1 MRVTPQPPVGE
12 LTFPA
17 LPQFHTSVLSS
28 GARLHVL
35 ERDAGDLCLLTVI
48 CRGASAEANSPA
60 VSALHSILRKEG
72 SRLYSGPMIADTLDY
87 NGAWLK
93 QSDTAH
99 FTLMSV
105 YCLASKLDSVLPL
118 LRDMIFNPVFP
129 DNAFET
135 RRDTLARTIEISM
148 NDVEFLAKCQSDA
161 IIMGD
166 NHPLARIESPQ
177 SIREL
182 SRRTIMDFHDRF
194 ISPAGIE
201 LILAGP
207 VSDEVIGKI
216 ADTFSSTA
224 DAPDGTEQLH
234 IVPFSAAPAGT
245 YRPVTLPGAR
255 QSAVNIVMPAIARNH
270 PDYLPLRLTV
280 SALGGYFGS
289 RLMSNIRED
298 KGLTYGISAFLI
310 GVRDGAYVQISA
322 DTANENVALLVD
334 EVRKELTALADNPPH
349 GDELTR
355 FRRAVASNLAAILE
369 TPYSIADYRASMI
382 IGGMT
387 DDYFARQLQVLD
399 AVSPA
404 MISEMAAKY
413 LRPELL
419 SVAVAGDDLPS
430 AL

>member
-1 MRVTPQPPVGE
+1 MRVTLQPPVGE

-17 LPQFHTSVLSS
+17 LPRFTTTVLPS

-35 ERDAGDLCLLTVI
+35 DRDAGDLCLLTVI
-48 CRGASAEANSPA
+48 CRGASSEANSPA
-60 VSALHSILRKEG
+60 VSALRSILRKEG
-72 SRLYSGPMIADTLDY
+72 SRLYTGPVIADTLDY

-99 FTLMSV
+99 FTLLSV
-105 YCLASKLDSVLPL
+105 YCLTSKLDAVLPL
-118 LRDMIFNPVFP
+118 LRDMVFNPVFP
-129 DNAFET
+129 HNAFET

-148 NDVEFLAKCQSDA
+148 NDVEYLAKCQSDA

-166 NHPLARIESPQ
+166 THPLARIETPQ

-182 SRRTIMDFHDRF
+182 SRETIATFHDRF
-194 ISPAGIE
+194 TSPGNIE
-201 LILAGP
+201 LLLAGP
-207 VSDEVIGKI
+207 VSDGVIGKI
-216 ADTFSSTA
+216 AETFSPTA
-224 DAPDGTEQLH
+224 DAPTGDEPLR
-234 IVPFSAAPAGT
+234 ILPFNAAPAGT
-245 YRPVTLPGAR
+245 YRTTILPGAR
-255 QSAVNIVMPAIARNH
+255 QSAVNIVLPAIPRNH

-289 RLMSNIRED
+289 RLMSNIREE
-298 KGLTYGISAFLI
+298 KGLTYGIGASLI

-322 DTANENVALLVD
+322 DTTNHNVALLVD
-334 EVRKELTALADNPPH
+334 EVRKELTDLAANPPED
-349 GDELTR
+349 DELTR

-382 IGGMT
+382 IGGMD
-387 DDYFARQLQVLD
+387 DDYFARQLKVLD
-399 AVSPA
+399 SMSPA
-404 MISEMAAKY
+404 MISEMASKY

-430 AL
+430 SL